1 MLVCTSDLL
10 AHLSDNQVD
19 ALIEVMLLAATAD
32 GELSIEEI
40 DQLQKCLLEVDELW
54 LTQIDLER
62 RLSEAAERIVGADR
76 SSRLSAAKGV
86 LSDLSARK
94 AALELAIRVMAAD
107 GIVRTSEREVILETA
122 EALGVDRASAADMV
136 KAIGG

>member
-1 MLVCTSDLL
+1 MLVCTPELL
-10 AHLSDNQVD
+10 ARLRNDQVD

-32 GELSIEEI
+32 GELSIEEV

-62 RLSEAAERIVGADR
+62 RLSHAHERIIDA
-76 SSRLSAAKGV
+76 SRAVRLAAAKRI
-86 LSDLSARK
+86 LSDRDARR

-107 GIVRTSEREVILETA
+107 GIIRTSEREVILETA
-122 EALGVDRASAADMV
+122 EALGVDRESAANMV
-136 KAIGG
+136 KAIAG

>member
-10 AHLSDNQVD
+10 AHLSNDQVD

-32 GELSIEEI
+32 GELSIEEL

-54 LTQIDLER
+54 LTQIELER
-62 RLSEAAERIVGADR
+62 RLSEAAERVVGANR
-76 SSRLSAAKGV
+76 ATRLAAAKGV
-86 LSDLSARK
+86 LSDLEARK

-122 EALGVDRASAADMV
+122 EALGVDRVNAADMV
-136 KAIGG
+136 KAIAG

>member
-10 AHLSDNQVD
+10 AHLSNDQVD

-32 GELSIEEI
+32 GELSIEEL

-54 LTQIDLER
+54 LTQIELER
-62 RLSEAAERIVGADR
+62 RLSEAAERVVGANR
-76 SSRLSAAKGV
+76 ATRLAAAKGV
-86 LSDLSARK
+86 LSDLGARK

-122 EALGVDRASAADMV
+122 EALGVDRVSAADMV
-136 KAIGG
+136 KAIAG

>member
-10 AHLSDNQVD
+10 SRLNDDQVD

-40 DQLQKCLLEVDELW
+40 EQLQKCLLEVDELW

-62 RLSEAAERIVGADR
+62 RLSEAAERVVGANR
-76 SSRLSAAKGV
+76 ASRLSLAKGV
-86 LSDLSARK
+86 LSDLDARK

-122 EALGVDRASAADMV
+122 EALGVDRVNAADMV
-136 KAIGG
+136 KAIAG